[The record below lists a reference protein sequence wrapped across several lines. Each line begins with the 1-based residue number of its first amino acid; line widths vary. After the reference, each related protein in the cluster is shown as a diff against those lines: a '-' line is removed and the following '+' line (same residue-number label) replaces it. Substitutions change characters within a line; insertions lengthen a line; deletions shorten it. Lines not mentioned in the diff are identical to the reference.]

1 MLFSGDTAAVLWLE
15 IRLRTG
21 VSGKNKTKQKKKQRN
36 YPLTGFSDRL
46 FDPGFE

>member
-1 MLFSGDTAAVLWLE
+1 MLFSGDTAAMLWLE

-21 VSGKNKTKQKKKQRN
+21 VSGKKNKQRN